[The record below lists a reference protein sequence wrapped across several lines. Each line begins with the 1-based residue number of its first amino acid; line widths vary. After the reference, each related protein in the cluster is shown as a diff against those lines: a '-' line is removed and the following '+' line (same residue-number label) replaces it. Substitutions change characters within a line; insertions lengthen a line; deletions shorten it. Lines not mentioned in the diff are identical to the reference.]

1 MSETEKPQT
10 NPPAETPPPAK
21 PETGPAKKSPFPRRP
36 QKRLGPVK
44 SVEEEYLPRSTLR
57 LKDLDEEIEG
67 ELEAALA
74 GLSDQDLAGGEQAPP
89 KAPGEGEKPGKK
101 GKVFSIHGPDVFVEV
116 PG

>member
-1 MSETEKPQT
+1 MSDSEANQPG
-10 NPPAETPPPAK
+10 ETPPPAK

-44 SVEEEYLPRSTLR
+44 SVEEEDLPRSTLR

-74 GLSDQDLAGGEQAPP
+74 GLSDQDLAGGGQTAA
-89 KAPGEGEKPGKK
+89 KAPGEGGKRDKTGK
-101 GKVFSIHGPDVFVEV
+101 GI
-116 PG
+116 